1 MARQLPELDELLG
14 NYLADD
20 DLILVRDMSAK
31 QDKRATIGALL
42 SYVIQNIPDKAI
54 TSDMLS
60 DGSVTT
66 RSLADNSV
74 TTRTLSESSV
84 VVKKI
89 DFDSFDDEFPTLNG
103 DTNNVNVNSQAWYN
117 QYTYK
122 IPKKGVYCFQFAQE
136 MTSGSNSNDFY
147 VRIARNR
154 NTLKDGS
161 SGGSSW
167 VNYVQA
173 TAFAIAKCNVG
184 DIIEMQSK
192 GGGTGAYG
200 TRHGKYT
207 IARIR

>member
-1 MARQLPELDELLG
+1 MSRQIPELDELLG
-14 NYLADD
+14 NYLAED

-31 QDKRATIGALL
+31 QDKRATLGALL

-54 TSDMLS
+54 TSDML
-60 DGSVTT
+60 
-66 RSLADNSV
+66 ADSSV

-84 VVKKI
+84 AVKKI

-117 QYTYK
+117 QYVYT

-136 MTSGSNSNDFY
+136 MTSGSNSNEFY

-173 TAFAIAKCNVG
+173 TVFAIAKCNVG